1 MLKFRVRGTLI
12 FYNKSYFPLRQL
24 CAGADSVHQNIQLSK
39 LTALPARAKQIKWK
53 VVLTEGM
60 LRSVLQSVKKILI
73 SNSSVLLS
81 PCFHQTWNVSIMWS
95 RDCFPTLSNV
105 LSYIHWSRYKK
116 SEDSTQNS
124 ILTKQY
130 IMSSLPSRI
139 SHTNVLP
146 WPLVSDALFKHC

>member
-1 MLKFRVRGTLI
+1 M
-12 FYNKSYFPLRQL
+12 PALRRQ
-24 CAGADSVHQNIQLSK
+24 CSSKYSTFKVDRFFSAGETDKMESA
-39 LTALPARAKQIKWK
+39 
-53 VVLTEGM
+53 VVLTEDM